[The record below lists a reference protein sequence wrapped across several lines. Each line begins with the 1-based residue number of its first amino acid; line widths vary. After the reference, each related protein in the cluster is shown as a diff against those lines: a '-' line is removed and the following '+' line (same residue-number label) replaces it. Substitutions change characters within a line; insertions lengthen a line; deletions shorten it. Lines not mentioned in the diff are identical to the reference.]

1 LNSGTAYEY
10 WVADVCAATSDT
22 SGYTGPVAFTT
33 PTAPLPTISLGT
45 PAISV
50 TLTEAEVDFDA
61 SGSQNVS
68 DYSWDFGNGSFGTG
82 PTPTATYLQNG
93 QRFVTLTVTNGCGS
107 ADTVFA
113 VNIGGIGI
121 EEEELASSLNVFPNP
136 TQDIV
141 NIVIDNNETKSYSF
155 ELIDALGQVI
165 STEEVKDAR
174 GRTEVKFDLSN
185 RAQGIYLLRVRTGNA
200 AITRRITRN

>member
-1 LNSGTAYEY
+1 
-10 WVADVCAATSDT
+10 
-22 SGYTGPVAFTT
+22 
-33 PTAPLPTISLGT
+33 
-45 PAISV
+45 
-50 TLTEAEVDFDA
+50 
-61 SGSQNVS
+61 
-68 DYSWDFGNGSFGTG
+68 
-82 PTPTATYLQNG
+82 
-93 QRFVTLTVTNGCGS
+93 
-107 ADTVFA
+107 